1 MSFFQNLFENEFRG
15 NLVLGDRQ
23 YSLAFTIP
31 ANKNKDNWMV
41 AWNNGPYDFSVS
53 GIFTINY
60 AFDVNFVNY
69 STLNIDVTGGTAA
82 ATTALEVV
90 SLLNANATFSELWV
104 AQVQQNV
111 NSLKAV
117 MVPGS
122 MPNQTVLITRN
133 PRRAKQTIR
142 TYISNSGAENSLRF
156 NKMAPVA
163 ELPAY
168 FTRHT
173 IANRLNYPDA
183 TGMLL
188 GLSHNITSSTVAN
201 PTVVTSNG
209 HGLATGQ
216 TITVYGS
223 DTTPTINGSRVVTV
237 VDANTFTIPV
247 NVTDAGTA
255 GWFLS
260 ADEGTALTT
269 APFWV
274 SSAFSPTAAVASA
287 MQADWSLLKGRGSG
301 LFMFHKLTYDGS
313 GRTTVDLEY
322 PAGAVVGDF
331 AKRTSYTYTG
341 ANTYPDQITEIP
353 YTLASG
359 DLVTPS

>member
-1 MSFFQNLFENEFRG
+1 MSFYQNLFEDEFRG

-23 YSLAFTIP
+23 YSIAFTIP
-31 ANKNKDNWMV
+31 ANRNKADYML
-41 AWNNGPYDFSVS
+41 AWNNEPYNLSVS
-53 GIFTINY
+53 GVFTINY
-60 AFDVNFVNY
+60 AFDANFVNY
-69 STLNIDVTGGTAA
+69 STLNINVAGASPA
-82 ATTALEVV
+82 ATTAAEIVA
-90 SLLNANATFSELWV
+90 LLNANATFSELWV
-104 AQVQQNV
+104 AQVSQNL
-111 NSLKAV
+111 SSMKAI
-117 MVPGS
+117 MVPTGT
-122 MPNQTVLITRN
+122 PTQTVLITRN
-133 PRRAKQTIR
+133 PRRAKQVIR

-163 ELPAY
+163 ELPTY
-168 FTRHT
+168 FGRHT

-201 PTVVTSNG
+201 PTVVTSVG
-209 HGLATGQ
+209 HGLTTGQ

-223 DTTPTINGSRVVTV
+223 NTTPTINGSRVVTV

-247 NVTDAGTA
+247 NVTVAGTA

-260 ADEGTALTT
+260 TDESSALVA

-274 SSAFSPTAAVASA
+274 STAFSATAADPSA
-287 MQADWSLLKGRGSG
+287 MLADWALLKGRGSG
-301 LFMFHKLTYDGS
+301 LFMFQKITYDGS
-313 GRTTVDLEY
+313 GRQTVVLEY
-322 PAGAVVGDF
+322 PAGAVAGDF

-341 ANTYPDQITEIP
+341 ANTYPDQVTEIP
-353 YTLASG
+353 YTLAAG